1 MSQLFTSGGQ
11 SIRASVSVSVLP
23 KKLQGWFPLGLTG
36 LISLLSKGLSR
47 PFQGRLQHRSSKES
61 ILQCSAFFMVQI
73 LHLYLTTGEII
84 AVTMWTFVSKVMALV
99 LNMLSR
105 FVIVFFP
112 RSKCL
117 FNFMAAITIHS
128 DFGAQ
133 ENKICHCCHF
143 FPIYLLWSAGTR
155 WHDLIVFWMW
165 SFKPAFHSLL
175 SSSSKLFSSSSL
187 SAIMVVSFAYL
198 RLVLFLLE
206 VLIPAWDS
214 PSPIFSMMYSA

>member
-1 MSQLFTSGGQ
+1 MSITNSQ
-11 SIRASVSVSVLP
+11 SPPKSMSIESVMPSKHLILCRPLLLLLSIFPIIRVFSNESALRIRWSKYWSFSLSINP
-23 KKLQGWFPLGLTG
+23 SNEYSG
-36 LISLLSKGLSR
+36 LISFMVNWFD
-47 PFQGRLQHRSSKES
+47 PAVQGTLKSLPKYRSSKES

-143 FPIYLLWSAGTR
+143 FPIYLL
-155 WHDLIVFWMW
+155 
-165 SFKPAFHSLL
+165 
-175 SSSSKLFSSSSL
+175 
-187 SAIMVVSFAYL
+187 
-198 RLVLFLLE
+198 
-206 VLIPAWDS
+206 
-214 PSPIFSMMYSA
+214 

>member
-1 MSQLFTSGGQ
+1 MLPPYSPVLNLSQHQVFPSESALCIRQ
-11 SIRASVSVSVLP
+11 SKDWSFSLSINPSNEYS
-23 KKLQGWFPLGLTG
+23 G
-36 LISLLSKGLSR
+36 LISFMVNWFD
-47 PFQGRLQHRSSKES
+47 PAVQGTLKSLPKYRSSKES

-105 FVIVFFP
+105 FVIVFSP

-143 FPIYLLWSAGTR
+143 FPIYLL
-155 WHDLIVFWMW
+155 
-165 SFKPAFHSLL
+165 
-175 SSSSKLFSSSSL
+175 
-187 SAIMVVSFAYL
+187 
-198 RLVLFLLE
+198 
-206 VLIPAWDS
+206 
-214 PSPIFSMMYSA
+214 